1 MPSCKSSLLPPN
13 YTIGHLIP
21 RLRHKFDPAAT
32 YVMKMVSNTF
42 RTGKTSIYTLLHY
55 AQMVNQKSFAAYNW
69 VVEEENLA
77 RYQINKPPNYVI
89 TEMDVP
95 CALFWSER
103 DNMAS
108 FADVKRLREEL
119 RNLKS
124 VEKVDLSHID
134 YLWGEN
140 AHEELYQKILTSLS
154 SVV

>member
-1 MPSCKSSLLPPN
+1 MA
-13 YTIGHLIP
+13 
-21 RLRHKFDPAAT
+21 RLRYKFDPEAT
-32 YVMKMVSNTF
+32 DVMKMVSNTF

-69 VVEEENLA
+69 RVEEENLA
-77 RYQINKPPNYVI
+77 RYQITKPPHYVI

-108 FADVKRLREEL
+108 SADVERLREEL
-119 RNLKS
+119 RNLQS

-134 YLWGEN
+134 YLWGEQ

-154 SVV
+154 SLD

>member
-1 MPSCKSSLLPPN
+1 MA
-13 YTIGHLIP
+13 
-21 RLRHKFDPAAT
+21 RLRYKFNPEAT
-32 YVMKMVSNTF
+32 DVMKMVSNTF

-69 VVEEENLA
+69 RVEEENLA
-77 RYQINKPPNYVI
+77 RYQIIKPPDYVI
-89 TEMDVP
+89 TEMEVP

-154 SVV
+154 SLD

>member
-1 MPSCKSSLLPPN
+1 MSP
-13 YTIGHLIP
+13 P
-21 RLRHKFDPAAT
+21 RLRYKFDPTAT
-32 YVMKMVSNTF
+32 GVMKMVSNTF
-42 RTGKTSIYTLLHY
+42 RTGKTSIYTILHY

-69 VVEEENLA
+69 RVEEENLA
-77 RYQINKPPNYVI
+77 RYQISKPPSYVI
-89 TEMDVP
+89 TQMDVP
-95 CALFWSER
+95 CVLFWSEK

-140 AHEELYQKILTSLS
+140 AYEELYQKILTAINLFLD
-154 SVV
+154 

>member
-1 MPSCKSSLLPPN
+1 
-13 YTIGHLIP
+13 
-21 RLRHKFDPAAT
+21 
-32 YVMKMVSNTF
+32 MKMVSNTF

-119 RNLKS
+119 RNLKLA
-124 VEKVDLSHID
+124 EKVDLSHID

-154 SVV
+154 SFT